1 MGKAGRPKADVT
13 KEKVV
18 SVRMKLED
26 YERLKAYADSSEMT
40 VTEVVQKGV
49 SIILDEKE
57 TLMDS
62 LLDNERRNA
71 HGITKRQEGQSAS
84 ER

>member
-62 LLDNERRNA
+62 LLDNERLT
-71 HGITKRQEGQSAS
+71 IKSQV
-84 ER
+84 

>member
-26 YERLKAYADSSEMT
+26 YDKLKTYADSFDMT

-49 SIILDEKE
+49 SIILDKEK
-57 TLMDS
+57 
-62 LLDNERRNA
+62 R
-71 HGITKRQEGQSAS
+71 
-84 ER
+84 